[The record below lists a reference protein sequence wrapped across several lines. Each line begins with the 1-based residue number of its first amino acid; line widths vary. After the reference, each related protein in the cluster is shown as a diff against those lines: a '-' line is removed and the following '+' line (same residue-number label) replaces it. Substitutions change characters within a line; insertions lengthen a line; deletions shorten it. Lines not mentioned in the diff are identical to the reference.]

1 MTPSNSVTLPTIS
14 MIISPKLPSSV
25 EILSTL
31 PPTLYGETE
40 LNLAFLRNAGEMRS
54 HVGDT
59 RGQVTGVVTKNCES
73 KGQGT
78 QMAHYEKQDTGVSSV
93 CLQMKA
99 SCSHQWWRLCNTS
112 RLSLIPTSWRHL
124 TPLWPLCLQIKSAN
138 SICMNCSHSAP
149 PTPQCSSVSG
159 LGLQS

>member
-1 MTPSNSVTLPTIS
+1 MTPSNSVTLPIIS
-14 MIISPKLPSSV
+14 MIISPKFPSSV
-25 EILSTL
+25 ETLSTL

-59 RGQVTGVVTKNCES
+59 WGQVTGVVTKNCES

-93 CLQMKA
+93 CL
-99 SCSHQWWRLCNTS
+99 
-112 RLSLIPTSWRHL
+112 
-124 TPLWPLCLQIKSAN
+124 
-138 SICMNCSHSAP
+138 
-149 PTPQCSSVSG
+149 
-159 LGLQS
+159 